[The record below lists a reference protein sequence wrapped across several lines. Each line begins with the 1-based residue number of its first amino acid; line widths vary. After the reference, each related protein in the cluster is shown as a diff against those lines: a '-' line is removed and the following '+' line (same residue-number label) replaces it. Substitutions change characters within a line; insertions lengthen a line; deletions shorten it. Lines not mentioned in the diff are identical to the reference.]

1 MPVELVD
8 GGAIQ
13 EYHSATSLEGGLR
26 PLQDYLIVEPLD
38 PEFSKVLQIVYKIKP
53 LRGIVRAAGPGHY
66 PRRYDH
72 PEKHKRTKMWRS
84 ERFQPTE
91 VKVGD
96 TIQLGGLNYGGY
108 AFETFTW
115 NGVVHLICREA
126 DVVGIE
132 SAGELEPGRA
142 SQCA

>member
-1 MPVELVD
+1 MEVID
-8 GGAIQ
+8 GGSVQ
-13 EYHSATSLEGGLR
+13 EFHSADQIEGSLR
-26 PLQDYLIVEPLD
+26 MLQDYLIVEPLD
-38 PEFSKVLQIVYKIKP
+38 PEFSKVLQVIYKVKP

-72 PEKHKRTKMWRS
+72 TEKHKRTKMWRAKC
-84 ERFQPTE
+84 FQPNE

-96 TIQLGGLNYGGY
+96 TVQLGGLNFGGY

-115 NGVVHLICREA
+115 NGKVCLICREA

-132 SAGELEPGRA
+132 SAGDMEPGRA
-142 SQCA
+142 AECA